1 MANDQVLL
9 LSSGP
14 VVDGSLLAACLQR
27 AAARLEDATVVC
39 ASNSLGK
46 DALPQSA
53 FATAVSVAH
62 AAEEHTA
69 GLLRAI
75 LGALRP
81 GGALVLQEPQVRT
94 ITCLCVAHA
103 LPALTALGP
112 GAVFNSCS
120 GTTVHLRVRRFG
132 AEKMQAFKGDNSLTR
147 APEYSTGLAA
157 QGAAGV
163 EALRKELLLAGFVDI
178 SGEQAPVHTAP
189 EASACTVRC
198 ARWFT
203 ARFPGDFAVCTGTL
217 WYRSAP
223 VPQGQPVAGAGA
235 DVLSPAD
242 QAVL

>member
-163 EALRKELLLAGFVDI
+163 EALRKELLLAGVHSKVPRRLCSVHWYTVVPLSSCAARAAC
-178 SGEQAPVHTAP
+178 SGR
-189 EASACTVRC
+189 RC
-198 ARWFT
+198 GRLEPC
-203 ARFPGDFAVCTGTL
+203 RPGSPLTG
-217 WYRSAP
+217 W
-223 VPQGQPVAGAGA
+223 
-235 DVLSPAD
+235 
-242 QAVL
+242 